1 MSHRGERAFT
11 LIELMIAI
19 VLAGIIMGSLYQ
31 TLQSNQRFYRS
42 ESQVLDV
49 QQGVRAVAQLLPS
62 ELREV
67 DAVAGDILAM
77 GPDSISIRA
86 LRNTYFICA
95 APVAVAGTVIV
106 RNSQIFGYRSVD
118 PTRDRA
124 LVFRDGN
131 PQMLSDDT
139 WQDFGIS
146 GVAAGAACTDGTGAG
161 TTLTFAGPFAGATTL
176 DSNFTVGSPI
186 RTYERVTYRLYV
198 DSAGIGWLGV
208 RSYVN
213 GAWGAVAPV
222 AGPLNA
228 TGGLSL
234 AFYDST
240 GAVTATPAT
249 VAQVAVLVRGMS
261 SAPIEIPGRRANLQR
276 YQDSMLVRV
285 ALRNNS

>member
-1 MSHRGERAFT
+1 MNGRRAAGFT

-19 VLAGIIMGSLYQ
+19 VLASIVLGSIYRVMQ
-31 TLQSNQRFYRS
+31 NNQRFYRS

-95 APVAVAGTVIV
+95 PPVVAAGTIIT
-106 RNSQIFGYRSVD
+106 RNSQVYGYRAVD

-131 PQMLSDDT
+131 TQRASDDT
-139 WQDFGIS
+139 WQDYAIA
-146 GVAAGAACTDGTGAG
+146 GVTAGAACTDGTGAG
-161 TTLTFAGPFAGATTL
+161 TTMTLTGPTSKL
-176 DSNFTVGSPI
+176 DSVTVGSPV
-186 RTYERVTYRLYV
+186 RTYERVTYRLFV
-198 DSAGIGWLGV
+198 DSAGVGWLGV

-213 GAWGAVAPV
+213 GSWGDVSPV
-222 AGPLNA
+222 AGPLN
-228 TGGLSL
+228 TNGGIALSY
-234 AFYDST
+234 YDST
-240 GAVTATPAT
+240 GAVTAVPTS
-249 VAQVAVLVRGMS
+249 VAQIRLLVRGMS
-261 SAPIEIPGRRANLQR
+261 EAPIAIPGKNANLQK
-276 YQDSMLVRV
+276 YQDSMTVRV